1 MLVDDSVVVIDL
13 AVTVSVPPLE
23 VVMVSR
29 NSVTSDPLMVVVKS
43 VSVKVETEPLELVVV

>member
-43 VSVKVETEPLELVVV
+43 VSVKVETEPIDLVVV

>member
-1 MLVDDSVVVIDL
+1 MVVIDL